1 MALTDIVAPWQKQNT
16 SIWLTTAIGTAP
28 SSTATF
34 VFRNIGAGPWPKS
47 GKPLNEYD
55 HQQQNFPLRD
65 ANDYKLGIV
74 RPEFSVELPFTPTTL
89 AFGLISLLQNKT
101 GATNLLVIPYTDPN
115 AKLFFGMATGFG
127 GAVSYREV
135 YGGIVRSLT
144 IAIPPADASGGHPT
158 LKLDCIA
165 AYAARN
171 FSGMN
176 GTMNTDK
183 PCLSSEW
190 GFLIGGVAKKFTGAE
205 ITITNNAALSPHTG
219 ANADMINLGKLD
231 ISGNVGV
238 AVSNAASDEWDAI
251 NDAYE
256 AGSSIDF
263 RFDLTYE
270 AVTHTIKLP
279 VVFLEEPPEPAEQ
292 SGVAVSKIPFKGIY
306 KDADEPGFTLTGLA
320 SAFAAWE

>member
-16 SIWLTTAIGTAP
+16 SIWLTTAIGTSP
-28 SSTATF
+28 TSTATF
-34 VFRNIGAGPWPKS
+34 CFRNVGAGPWPKS
-47 GKPLNEYD
+47 GMPLNEYE
-55 HQQQNFPLRD
+55 HQQQGKPLRD

-74 RPEFSVELPFTPTTL
+74 RPAFSLELPFTPTTM
-89 AFGLISLLQNKT
+89 AFGLISLLQNKS
-101 GATNLLVIPYTDPN
+101 GATDLSVLPYSDPN
-115 AKLFFGMATGFG
+115 AKWFFGVTTGFG
-127 GAVSYREV
+127 NAVSYRQA
-135 YGGIVRSLT
+135 YGAIVKSLT
-144 IAIPPADASGGHPT
+144 ISIPAADASGGHPT

-165 AYAARN
+165 AYGERNAGGSAA
-171 FSGMN
+171 
-176 GTMNTDK
+176 TLNTDK
-183 PCLSSEW
+183 PCLSTDW
-190 GFLIGGVAKKFTGAE
+190 GFLINAVAKKFAGAE
-205 ITITNNAALSPHTG
+205 ITLTNNAEWSPHVD

-263 RFDLTYE
+263 RFDLTYS
-270 AVTHTIKLP
+270 AVTHTIRIP

-306 KDADEPGFTLTGLA
+306 KDADEPGIVLTGLA
-320 SAFAAWE
+320 STFSAWT